1 MTDQESVGR
10 SLLEEILGKIS
21 SLLKRDTRKGHFS
34 VPFVDSSTR
43 MCYLGLQQSSWD
55 QESNQHEGK
64 PACYGCKVK
73 KWK

>member
-34 VPFVDSSTR
+34 LCCRQFHLDVLSGTVAVI
-43 MCYLGLQQSSWD
+43 LGPG
-55 QESNQHEGK
+55 E
-64 PACYGCKVK
+64 
-73 KWK
+73 